1 MTMIYH
7 ILGSNIPHHN
17 QTVLGFFQNELLPK
31 FLPKEES
38 KNHQFWVVGESSLQT
53 DYPHL
58 ALKYFST
65 KKQIANEL
73 IQLAKS
79 EQDCYFLF
87 HGQFNHWIWL
97 AILFK
102 QLPSD
107 RCIWHI
113 WGADL
118 YEESTQWQF
127 KLFYPLRRFAQK
139 QLFRIWGTLGDLK
152 YAHQNLKRNTELD
165 RLVYFPTRLP
175 SETLPS
181 TILPCEQSAKRDRK
195 LTILV
200 GNSGDSSN
208 QHILALRQIKQS
220 LGLGEQIKLILP
232 MGYPANNHRY
242 IELVEQTAN
251 ELFPLGVVD
260 IIKEKMDFNDYLS
273 LLAKCDLG
281 YFNFKRQQ
289 GIGTICLLIQ
299 ENIPVVLD
307 PQNPFLEDMQAS
319 GISFL
324 TTDHFSVELIEKK
337 RQDLANIDKTRIP
350 FFPSNYL
357 THWLHNLAELG

>member
-31 FLPKEES
+31 VES
-38 KNHQFWVVGESSLQT
+38 KDHQFWVVGESSLQT

-73 IQLAKS
+73 IQLAKTQ
-79 EQDCYFLF
+79 QDCYFLF

-139 QLFRIWGTLGDLK
+139 RLSRIWGTKGDLQ
-152 YAHQNLKRNTELD
+152 YAHKHLKRNTELD
-165 RLVYFPTRLP
+165 RLVYFPTRFH

-181 TILPCEQSAKRDRK
+181 PILPSEQSVKSDK
-195 LTILV
+195 KITILV

-208 QHILALRQIKQS
+208 QHILALHQIKQS
-220 LGLGEQIKLILP
+220 LGDHIKLILP

-242 IELVEQTAN
+242 IESVEKTAN

-260 IIKEKMDFNDYLS
+260 IIKEKMGFNDYLS

-299 ENIPVVLD
+299 QNIPVVFN
-307 PQNPFLEDMQAS
+307 PQNPFLVDMQES
-319 GISFL
+319 RVPCL
-324 TTDHFSVELIEKK
+324 TSEHFSIELIEKT
-337 RQDLANIDKTRIP
+337 RQDLAKVDKTNIL
-350 FFPSNYL
+350 FFPSHYL
-357 THWLHNLAELG
+357 NHWLHNLEKLG